1 MTFSDAGASA
11 KQKAVNQQTWT
22 NHVGLGVIM
31 LSSINDISV
40 TPMTKTECFNGVRR
54 LRALGLAGLLL
65 VVLGGGTGTALAET
79 KGDTKL
85 DDTAKEVGNNF
96 GELLEGMGQELKKVI
111 GSDNEADSKKVEKEK
126 KEEAD
131 DKSGKTPEKQ

>member
-1 MTFSDAGASA
+1 
-11 KQKAVNQQTWT
+11 
-22 NHVGLGVIM
+22 
-31 LSSINDISV
+31 
-40 TPMTKTECFNGVRR
+40 MTKTECFNGVRR
-54 LRALGLAGLLL
+54 LRTLGIAGLLL
-65 VVLGGGTGTALAET
+65 VMLGGGTDTALAET

-111 GSDNEADSKKVEKEK
+111 GSDNGVDSKTVEQEK

-131 DKSGKTPEKQ
+131 DKSGKPEEKQ